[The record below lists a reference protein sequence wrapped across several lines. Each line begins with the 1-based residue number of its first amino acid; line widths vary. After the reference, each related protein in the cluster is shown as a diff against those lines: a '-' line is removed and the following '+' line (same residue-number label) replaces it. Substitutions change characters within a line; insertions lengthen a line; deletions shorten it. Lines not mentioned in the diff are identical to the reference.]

1 MKRHRLMIRSWLT
14 MAVTAASLV
23 PASSAAAMLNANDAG
38 GPVVAPQA
46 PVTTT
51 TPQGFDWT
59 NLAIVVA
66 VAVVVLIAAY
76 AVAQGVRN
84 RSRLAPSH

>member
-1 MKRHRLMIRSWLT
+1 MKRHRLTIRMWLT

-23 PASSAAAMLNANDAG
+23 PASTAAAMLNANDGAG
-38 GPVVAPQA
+38 PIVAPQA
-46 PVTTT
+46 PVTA

-59 NLAIVVA
+59 NLAIA
-66 VAVVVLIAAY
+66 VAVVVVVAIAAY
-76 AVAQGVRN
+76 VVAHVARN